1 MPAPSMKTKPP
12 ASARSHCAFTLT
24 EVIVAVTIIVILAS
38 LVVAPV
44 NSAITRA
51 KIAQSLGNLRT
62 IGGGLA
68 SYASEHGG
76 MLPQASTAD
85 YKTPFWSDSIA
96 DYLPPAR
103 TNGWISV
110 KGKPYTQSPALV
122 CPLVKNGSHAVQ
134 GDYGCNFDVIKLG
147 ASVPMAAIQKP
158 SSLILVATAEFQGG
172 ASWYILTSDYVA
184 SGMSA
189 TRPRPSDRG
198 VGQVLSLFADGH
210 TEGVPLQQLND
221 NRRNYFLLNP

>member
-1 MPAPSMKTKPP
+1 MKTKLR
-12 ASARSHCAFTLT
+12 ASAQYHCIAFTLT
-24 EVIVAVTIIVILAS
+24 EVIVAVTIVVILAS

-51 KIAQSLGNLRT
+51 KIAQSLSNLRT
-62 IGGGLA
+62 IGAGLA

-110 KGKPYTQSPALV
+110 KGKPYTQSPVLV
-122 CPLVKNGSHAVQ
+122 CPLVKKWKPRGTGGLWLQLRCDQARSERADGSH
-134 GDYGCNFDVIKLG
+134 
-147 ASVPMAAIQKP
+147 PE
-158 SSLILVATAEFQGG
+158 TE
-172 ASWYILTSDYVA
+172 
-184 SGMSA
+184 
-189 TRPRPSDRG
+189 
-198 VGQVLSLFADGH
+198 FADSCCHSGVSRRCFLVYFDERLRSLRNVCNPAA
-210 TEGVPLQQLND
+210 TE
-221 NRRNYFLLNP
+221 